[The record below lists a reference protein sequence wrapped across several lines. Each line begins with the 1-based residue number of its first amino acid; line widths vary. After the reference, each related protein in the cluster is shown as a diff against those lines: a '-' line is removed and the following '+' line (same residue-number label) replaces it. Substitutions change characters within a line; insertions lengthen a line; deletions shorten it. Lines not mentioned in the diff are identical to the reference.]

1 MKTAVVTGGGS
12 GIGAA
17 VADRLRTDGYNVAVA
32 EIRAALGPSPSA
44 VNAAGRDSFKRFLD
58 INFEKWKKIVDI
70 NLHGVF
76 HTCQAVLPDMIEAGW
91 GRIGDTP
98 MLRKAERPAEAQR
111 LGCRGLRN
119 PRRGMCLLHLRGSR
133 PPHRPDPRC
142 QRRTQHL
149 STMHDTTF
157 HHDKT

>member
-32 EIRAALGPSPSA
+32 QIRAALGPSPSA
-44 VNAAGRDSFKRFLD
+44 VNAAGRGSFKRFLD
-58 INFEKWKKIVDI
+58 ISFEEWKKIVDI

-76 HTCQAVLPDMIEAGW
+76 
-91 GRIGDTP
+91 
-98 MLRKAERPAEAQR
+98 
-111 LGCRGLRN
+111 

-133 PPHRPDPRC
+133 LQHRPDPRVNGG
-142 QRRTQHL
+142 RNT
-149 STMHDTTF
+149 
-157 HHDKT
+157 

>member
-17 VADRLRTDGYNVAVA
+17 VADRLRTDGYNVAIV

-44 VNAAGRDSFKRFLD
+44 VNAAGRDSFIPFLD
-58 INFEKWKKIVDI
+58 ISFEKWKKIVDI
-70 NLHGVF
+70 NQHGVF
-76 HTCQAVLPDMIEAGW
+76 
-91 GRIGDTP
+91 
-98 MLRKAERPAEAQR
+98 
-111 LGCRGLRN
+111 

-133 PPHRPDPRC
+133 LHHRPDPRG